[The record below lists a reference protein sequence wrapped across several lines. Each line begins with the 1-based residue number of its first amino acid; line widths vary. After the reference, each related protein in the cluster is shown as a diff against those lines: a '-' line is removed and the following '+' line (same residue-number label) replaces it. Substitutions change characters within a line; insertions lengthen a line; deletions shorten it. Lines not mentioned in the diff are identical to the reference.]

1 MTTAYVVVCFSGDGE
16 NFLSIY
22 GTYDEEQA
30 ACDVCEEN
38 NEYESTH
45 HPNDDIFYTLCVWKW
60 AEMPGFENPALED
73 IVYRV
78 QSVQK
83 NNSSILARFAKNWFV
98 MPGIN
103 F

>member
-45 HPNDDIFYTLCVWKW
+45 HPNDDIFYTLCV
-60 AEMPGFENPALED
+60 
-73 IVYRV
+73 
-78 QSVQK
+78 
-83 NNSSILARFAKNWFV
+83 
-98 MPGIN
+98 
-103 F
+103 